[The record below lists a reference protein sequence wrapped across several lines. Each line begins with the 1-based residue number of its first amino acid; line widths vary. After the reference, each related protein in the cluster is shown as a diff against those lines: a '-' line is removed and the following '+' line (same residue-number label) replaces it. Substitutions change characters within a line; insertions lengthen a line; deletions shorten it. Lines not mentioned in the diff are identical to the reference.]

1 MGDWCC
7 PAVLGS
13 LVGITQRG
21 SESPQT
27 MQPPTLQ
34 VNDLI
39 QVRILEGEVRD
50 PYPSRVEDLAGD
62 EMVIAW
68 PTEKGTPL
76 PVVAGQVVSVAFVH
90 DGKYYGFDGTVRG
103 ATLEPLPI
111 LVLHVPVQPS
121 RIERRDN
128 VRVSMSV
135 PVELTER
142 VVSLSEYRAQGE
154 HNIIRTVT
162 VNISGGGFAI
172 HHGTFIPV
180 GTVFDVKLSL
190 PDKEDP
196 LSIVAKVVRCSE
208 SPGGNQCHVG
218 FAYCQVSE
226 KVRSR
231 IVRFV
236 FAAQISE
243 LHPPG

>member
-1 MGDWCC
+1 MQQ
-7 PAVLGS
+7 GS
-13 LVGITQRG
+13 DSR
-21 SESPQT
+21 QT
-27 MQPPTLQ
+27 MQSPRLQ
-34 VNDLI
+34 INDLI
-39 QVRILEGEVRD
+39 QVRILDGEVRD
-50 PYPSRVEDLAGD
+50 PYPSRVEDLTGD

-68 PTEKGTPL
+68 PTEKGMPL
-76 PVVAGQVVSVAFVH
+76 PVVAGQVVSVSFVH
-90 DGKYYGFDGTVRG
+90 DGRYYGFDGTVRE
-103 ATLEPLPI
+103 TTREPLPV

-128 VRVSMSV
+128 VRVNVPV

-142 VVSLSEYRAQGE
+142 VVSLSEYRSQGE
-154 HNIIRTVT
+154 QNVIRTVT

-180 GTVFDVKLSL
+180 GTVFDAKLFL
-190 PDKEDP
+190 PDREDP
-196 LSIVAKVVRCSE
+196 VSIVAKVVRYSDTPE
-208 SPGGNQCHVG
+208 GDQCQIG
-218 FAYCQVSE
+218 FAYSQVSE